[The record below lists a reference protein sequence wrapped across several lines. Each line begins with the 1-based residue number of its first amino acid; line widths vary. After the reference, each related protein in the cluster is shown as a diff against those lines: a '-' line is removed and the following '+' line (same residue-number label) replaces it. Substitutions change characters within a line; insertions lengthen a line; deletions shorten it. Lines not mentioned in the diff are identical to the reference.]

1 MTTVTASII
10 TLDPRDDSPAA
21 PSRLAQRAATLDGK
35 VIGLFSNNK
44 PHSEDLLRR
53 IAAIIGERYD
63 IAGTVSTTRA
73 AGSGR
78 RALRICG
85 RRRAGLT
92 WRYTLRRNEGPARR
106 AVCTTQWKPSC
117 WASRPPF

>member
-63 IAGTVSTTRA
+63 IAGTVEHNK
-73 AGSGR
+73 GG
-78 RALRICG
+78 
-85 RRRAGLT
+85 
-92 WRYTLRRNEGPARR
+92 WQWPARIEDLR
-106 AVCTTQWKPSC
+106 ETARRVDVAIHAT
-117 WASRPPF
+117 AE